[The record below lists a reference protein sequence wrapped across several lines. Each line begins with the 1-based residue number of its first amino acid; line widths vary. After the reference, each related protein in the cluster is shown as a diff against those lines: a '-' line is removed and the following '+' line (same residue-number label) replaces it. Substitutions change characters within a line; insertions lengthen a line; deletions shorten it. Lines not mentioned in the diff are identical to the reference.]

1 MSQLGTKS
9 TTWIREQQKSAVQ
22 KKGKKR
28 PKSAKEGWMRWV
40 LLICPIFR
48 HATARAVKKNKTT
61 RSGRDRK
68 WDFSGVAQEIPRA
81 GTSTQQEPAYYP
93 PPGRPRQSFCL
104 GNQSRA
110 TNRAPQ
116 LPLLS
121 GSRYGVPG

>member
-1 MSQLGTKS
+1 M
-9 TTWIREQQKSAVQ
+9 
-22 KKGKKR
+22 
-28 PKSAKEGWMRWV
+28 
-40 LLICPIFR
+40 
-48 HATARAVKKNKTT
+48 
-61 RSGRDRK
+61 
-68 WDFSGVAQEIPRA
+68 AQEIPRA

-121 GSRYGVPG
+121 GVVVGTEYLDSLTIKANRDRPMLEKIRGQKEGKRRCAKEEEKNEEHAALARRPTNKTAIPGRKAVGWMRQ